1 MEIRPQ
7 PGMQEAFLSSP
18 ADILIAGG
26 AAGAGKTFATVIDP
40 LRYVHLPGFDALVM
54 RRQSKQITNP
64 GGLWA
69 ESSKWYSHVEGVPR
83 EFDKSW
89 KFPSGAK
96 ISFAHAERMK
106 DAEGYQGAQIGAL
119 YFDEVTHFDENVFW
133 YMISRNRTTCGM
145 KPTVRATCNP
155 DPDSFV
161 RDLIDWW
168 IGDDGFPI
176 ADRGGILRYF
186 LRLNGEIIWGDT
198 REELLTKHPG
208 SEDKVKSF
216 TFLPGSLEE
225 NKVLMEADP
234 GYKATLEGLPLVE
247 RMRLLMGNWNIR
259 AGEGKLFNSEW
270 FNISENV
277 PEPREYEAICRSW
290 DQAGTAASEKVA
302 QYRDWTVGV
311 LMGRKGNRYYV
322 LDVVY
327 GQWSAEIRD
336 RQIARVCEEDWT
348 RFGGRCV
355 TEIEQQPGSAGKDA
369 RMATSRTLA
378 KYPITWTN
386 PRTDKVARAK
396 PLAAATERGD
406 VTLKRAGWNIPFMNA
421 LVAFPN
427 PMVNDDMVD
436 GASGAFNNLVIS
448 ITYVPPSYS
457 VVN

>member
-40 LRYVHLPGFDALVM
+40 LRYIHLPGFDALIM

-64 GGLWA
+64 GGLWT
-69 ESSKWYSHVEGVPR
+69 ESSKWYPHVGAVPR
-83 EFDKSW
+83 EFDKTW
-89 KFPSGAK
+89 KFPAGSK
-96 ISFAHAERMK
+96 VSFAHAERMK

-119 YFDEVTHFDENVFW
+119 YFDEVTHFEEEVFW

-145 KPTVRATCNP
+145 RPTVRATCNP

-161 RDLIDWW
+161 RHLIDWW
-168 IGDDGFPI
+168 IGEDGFPI
-176 ADRGGILRYF
+176 PERGGVLRWF
-186 LRLNGEIIWGDT
+186 LRLNGEIIWGDSK
-198 REELLTKHPG
+198 EELCSRHPG
-208 SEDKVKSF
+208 SENKVKSF

-225 NKVLMEADP
+225 NKVLMDADP

-259 AGEGKLFNSEW
+259 AGEGKMFNSEW
-270 FNISENV
+270 FTISENV
-277 PEPREYEAICRSW
+277 PEPREFEAICRSW
-290 DQAGTAASEKVA
+290 DQAGTAASEKQA

-311 LMGRKGNRYYV
+311 LMGRKQNRYYV

-327 GQWSAEIRD
+327 GQWSAEVRD
-336 RQIARVCEEDWT
+336 RQIARVCEEDWD
-348 RFGGRCV
+348 RFNGRCV

-378 KYPITWTN
+378 RYPIVWSN
-386 PRTDKVARAK
+386 PRTDKVVRAK
-396 PLAAATERGD
+396 PLSAATERRD
-406 VTLKRAGWNIPFMNA
+406 VILKKAAWNVPFMNA

-436 GASGAFNNLVIS
+436 AASGAFNNLVIT

-457 VVN
+457 VVG